1 MDEDLLE
8 QVVGWIGGDRG
19 SVSVGSGFR
28 RITPCSEFTG
38 WKDDKPSH
46 VS

>member
-19 SVSVGSGFR
+19 SVSVGSGFGGSH
-28 RITPCSEFTG
+28 CSEFTG